1 VNYSVDVR
9 GLTRK
14 FGDFVAVD
22 RVEFRIPQGSI
33 FGFLGPNGAGK
44 STTIRMLLG
53 ILPITAG
60 EGTVLNFDIRSE
72 AQKIRSRVGYMS
84 QKFSLYED
92 LTVLENLRFFG
103 GVQGLNPAQ
112 IARQQ
117 EYLLD
122 LCRLT
127 EYAHQLAFHL
137 PGGIR
142 QRLAFAVALLHDP
155 DIVFLDEPTG
165 AVDPALRRYFWD
177 IIVRLSQAGKTI
189 MVTTH
194 YMDEVERCD
203 QICFIAAGRLIAQGT
218 PSQIKAEALPGRMYQ
233 FVPRN
238 RLEALE
244 ALAQRPWVR
253 TPFPAG
259 NRVRFLVPHE
269 KNPQF
274 EEIQELCRSPVEPT
288 EASLEDVFIA
298 LQQVSQAC

>member
-1 VNYSVDVR
+1 MKYSVDVR

-53 ILPITAG
+53 ILPITSG
-60 EGTVLNFDIRSE
+60 EGTVLDFDIRSE

-103 GVQGLNPAQ
+103 GVQGLSQAR
-112 IARQQ
+112 IASQQ
-117 EYLLD
+117 EYLLE
-122 LCRLT
+122 LCRLK
-127 EYAHQLAFHL
+127 EYASQLAFHL

-218 PSQIKAEALPGRMYQ
+218 PSQIKAEALPGKMYQ
-233 FVPRN
+233 FVPRD

-244 ALAQRPWVR
+244 LLAAQPWIR
-253 TPFPAG
+253 TPFPSG
-259 NRVRFLVPHE
+259 NRVRFLVPHDQVAALE
-269 KNPQF
+269 VLQP
-274 EEIQELCRSPVEPT
+274 LARGAVEPT

-298 LQQVSQAC
+298 LQQVGQAC